1 MILFCFQRW
10 VCKGEIKVL
19 DYKGK
24 SKTFKADG
32 VSESKKDA
40 KDKFIGLIIEDF
52 EKFVSTPSNSPTDVF
67 KKPEE
72 KVFGQEL
79 ATLSESLNLIEL
91 SSAENFSVSYIPNL
105 KNIVFNIVI
114 NHGSYLNFFF

>member
-1 MILFCFQRW
+1 MILSYFQRW

-19 DYKGK
+19 DYKGR

-40 KDKFIGLIIEDF
+40 KDKFIGLIIKDF
-52 EKFVSTPSNSPTDVF
+52 EDFVSTPSTNPTAVF

-72 KVFGQEL
+72 KVFKSEL
-79 ATLSESLNLIEL
+79 VTLPKSSNQIEV
-91 SSAENFSVSYIPNL
+91 SSAENIHVSYLPEL
-105 KNIVFNIVI
+105 KNILYNYYNKSWKYFKT
-114 NHGSYLNFFF
+114 